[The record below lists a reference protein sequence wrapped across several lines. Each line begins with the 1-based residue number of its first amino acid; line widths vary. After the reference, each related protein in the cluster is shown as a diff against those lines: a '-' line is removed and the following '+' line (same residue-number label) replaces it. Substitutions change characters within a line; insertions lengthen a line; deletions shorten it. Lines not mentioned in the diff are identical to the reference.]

1 MTSLFSR
8 TLARLRVFVAP
19 PGRHRAKPS
28 AHPPRS
34 TRVAHGALSSRAR
47 IKPPG
52 RRPGPYAH
60 DVPLNGQATPLVR
73 PYLLTREEWRRAR
86 CLRGLEVAR

>member
-1 MTSLFSR
+1 MTSLFGR
-8 TLARLRVFVAP
+8 TFARLRTFVAP
-19 PGRHRAKPS
+19 PGRHRAKSS

-34 TRVAHGALSSRAR
+34 THVARRVLSPRATAG
-47 IKPPG
+47 PPG
-52 RRPGPYAH
+52 RRPGPYAV
-60 DVPLNGQATPLVR
+60 DVPLDGQATPLVR